1 MTDRQSQPKR
11 VEFGAVRIATG
22 RTMLAQQGLILVHGD
37 VLTLLGDRRETI
49 VDAPLSETGVR
60 RVVFAG
66 GRTLMLVLS
75 GRPYRVSP
83 GWGGHLAGPKAPQV
97 AADSK
102 AATAILLQVI
112 AEGG

>member
-1 MTDRQSQPKR
+1 
-11 VEFGAVRIATG
+11 
-22 RTMLAQQGLILVHGD
+22 
-37 VLTLLGDRRETI
+37 
-49 VDAPLSETGVR
+49 
-60 RVVFAG
+60 
-66 GRTLMLVLS
+66 MLVLS